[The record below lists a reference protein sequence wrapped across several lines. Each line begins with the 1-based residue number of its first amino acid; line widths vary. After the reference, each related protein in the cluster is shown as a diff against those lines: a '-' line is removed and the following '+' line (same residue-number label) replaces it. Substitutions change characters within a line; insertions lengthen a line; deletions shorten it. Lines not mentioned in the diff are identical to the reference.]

1 MLFWINNWT
10 ICPPRNSCTFLTS
23 SSSQSQFP
31 QNSVGMQQQPCF
43 IPSII
48 NNWQDEIPPHLF
60 LSSKGILFLCEMAT
74 GVYAELFLYLLPF
87 NHYSLIHHQHFCVST
102 FLSGVFKCEYVHR
115 TRDYVSHRKN
125 TDIFPSTKQR
135 FFLSEVIFSQ
145 KVFSPFPFSQNRQ
158 NLRDKARL

>member
-10 ICPPRNSCTFLTS
+10 ICPPRNSCTS
-23 SSSQSQFP
+23 SSSQSQVP

-125 TDIFPSTKQR
+125 TDIFPSMKQR

-158 NLRDKARL
+158 NFKR